1 MMNSEQIKQLVFFA
15 GAIGLSI
22 FMLFFVIAATW
33 IGFDVKS
40 KCREAKSEYGGDC
53 TEAMMGLLND
63 ESRGFRARN
72 SAIWV
77 LGQLGE
83 GRALPVLQ
91 NYYTGNIPPREP
103 LDEAISQ
110 YELKKAINLAGGGLN
125 ITAFFWRYGLDE

>member
-1 MMNSEQIKQLVFFA
+1 MKVIKQIKQPVFFA

-63 ESRGFRARN
+63 ESRGFRQRN

-77 LGQLGE
+77 LGQLGD

-91 NYYTGNIPPREP
+91 SYYTGNIPPRKP

-110 YELKKAINLAGGGLN
+110 YELKKAINLTSGGGN
-125 ITAFFWRYGLDE
+125 ITAIFWR